1 MENHPTPQN
10 VLVITAHPDDPDFGA
25 AGTVSK
31 WTDQGVHVAYLIVT
45 DGSKGSE
52 DPEMT
57 SERLSSIRKKE
68 QINAAKLVG
77 VNDVHFLDFPD
88 GQIFNTPELRERIVY
103 YIRKLRPDLII
114 THDPLNF
121 IMNNE
126 RINHPDH
133 RNVGE
138 TTLDCIFPLSRD
150 RLTYLEHEKEG
161 LKPHKVL
168 DILLQFTTEPNYF
181 SDITETFDKK
191 IEALAEHKTQIK
203 DIEMIRER
211 LADWSGQNA
220 QASGQNIK
228 YAESFRWIHMPH

>member
-1 MENHPTPQN
+1 MENHPNPKN
-10 VLVITAHPDDPDFGA
+10 VLIITAHPDDPDFGA
-25 AGTVSK
+25 AGTVAN
-31 WTDQGVHVAYLIVT
+31 WTTSGVQVAYLIVT

-52 DPEMT
+52 DPNMT
-57 SERLSSIRKKE
+57 SERLSTIRKNE
-68 QINAAKLVG
+68 QQNAAKVVG

-88 GQIFNTPELRERIVY
+88 GQIFNTTELRERIVY

-114 THDPLNF
+114 THDPMNF

-150 RLTYLEHEKEG
+150 RLTFPEHEAQG
-161 LKPHKVL
+161 LAPHKVL

-181 SDITETFDKK
+181 SDISHTFDKK
-191 IEALAEHKTQIK
+191 IDALTEHKSQIK
-203 DIEMIRER
+203 DVDMIRER
-211 LADWSGQNA
+211 LADYSSQNA
-220 QASGQNIK
+220 KASQKDYK